1 MATRLE
7 AVDGRGGQPSEI
19 VRRLSVI
26 IPVYNEAE
34 TVAPLI
40 ERVLAVDLGD
50 IEREVIVV
58 NDGST
63 DETGEVLNRVL
74 RRWPGVV
81 EVVHHEQNKGKGA
94 AIRTALERVTGDVVI
109 TQDADL
115 EYDPR
120 EYPKLL
126 ALFENPCVRVVY
138 GSRNLRKNPR
148 SSWHFYWGGR
158 LVSWVANLLYGSN
171 LTDEP
176 TGYKLFRTGL
186 LRSLDLQA
194 DGFAFCPEVT
204 GKVLR
209 RDIEIHEVPITY
221 QPRGLDEGKKINWKD
236 GLQAVWVLLK
246 QRFGGGAPDSSRAP
260 ERSE

>member
-1 MATRLE
+1 MKK
-7 AVDGRGGQPSEI
+7 
-19 VRRLSVI
+19 LSII

-34 TVAPLI
+34 TVARLI
-40 ERVLAVDLGD
+40 ERVLVVELGD
-50 IEREVIVV
+50 VEREVVVV

-63 DETGEVLNRVL
+63 DGTGEVLEQVA
-74 RRWPGVV
+74 RRWPRLV
-81 EVVHHEQNKGKGA
+81 EIVHHEQNQGKGA
-94 AIRTALERVTGDVVI
+94 AIRTALEHVTGDVVI

-126 ALFENPCVRVVY
+126 AVFEDPTVRVVY
-138 GSRNLRKNPR
+138 GSRNLRENPR
-148 SSWHFYWGGR
+148 SSWRFYWGGR

-171 LTDEP
+171 LTDEA
-176 TGYKLFRTGL
+176 TGYKVFRAEL

-236 GLQAVWVLLK
+236 GLEAVWVLLK
-246 QRFGGGAPDSSRAP
+246 QRFRGGAARSTRAP
-260 ERSE
+260 ERNE